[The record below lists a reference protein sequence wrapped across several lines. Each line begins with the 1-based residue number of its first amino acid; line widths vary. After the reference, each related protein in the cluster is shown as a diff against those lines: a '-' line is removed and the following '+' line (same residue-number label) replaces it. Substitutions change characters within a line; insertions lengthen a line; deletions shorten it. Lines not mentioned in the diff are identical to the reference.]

1 MIENSKKKSVNSK
14 NKLPVKVL
22 ISASILLGLAIYAML
37 TYEPK
42 PIAHNFYEN
51 RKKVDTYEVYKNT
64 DSAKKK
70 AERNI
75 FLQD

>member
-1 MIENSKKKSVNSK
+1 MIENSKKKSATSAE
-14 NKLPVKVL
+14 KLPVKFLV
-22 ISASILLGLAIYAML
+22 SVSILLGLAIYTML

-42 PIAHNFYEN
+42 PIAQSFYEK
-51 RKKVDTYEVYKNT
+51 RKNVDTYEVYKNT

>member
-1 MIENSKKKSVNSK
+1 MIDNNKPKKASE
-14 NKLPVKVL
+14 KLPIKFL
-22 ISASILLGLAIYAML
+22 ISVSILFGLSVYAML

-42 PIAHNFYEN
+42 PIAQSFYEK
-51 RKKVDTYEVYKNT
+51 RKNVDVYDVYKNT